1 MGDSQAISNTWPVS
15 NHPQMPEQPLRA
27 TTKCP
32 MWQKTLI
39 FTRENI
45 VCFFL
50 SLTFLKTLSSPVS
63 GLRNPSV
70 SLPESRNVTVSEL
83 QV

>member
-45 VCFFL
+45 VCFF
-50 SLTFLKTLSSPVS
+50 FL
-63 GLRNPSV
+63 
-70 SLPESRNVTVSEL
+70 LPF
-83 QV
+83 